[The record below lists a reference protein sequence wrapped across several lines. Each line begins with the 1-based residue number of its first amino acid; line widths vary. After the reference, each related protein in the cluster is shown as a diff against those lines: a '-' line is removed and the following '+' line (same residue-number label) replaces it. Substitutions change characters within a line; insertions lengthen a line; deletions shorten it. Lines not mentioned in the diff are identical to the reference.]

1 MNGAAWVSIIA
12 LFGWLVLA
20 LSSFRAHRVGAGKT
34 LVMGL
39 AWLSIF
45 FLVAAVF
52 SVIAPEQSPW
62 RP

>member
-1 MNGAAWVSIIA
+1 VNGTAWVSIVA
-12 LFGWLVLA
+12 LAGWLVLA
-20 LSSFRAHRVGAGKT
+20 LSSYRAHRVGAGKT

-39 AWLSIF
+39 AWISIF

-52 SVIAPEQSPW
+52 SAVAPAPAPW

>member
-1 MNGAAWVSIIA
+1 MNGTAWVSIVA
-12 LFGWLVLA
+12 LAGWLVLA
-20 LSSFRAHRVGAGKT
+20 LSSYRAHRVGAGKT

-39 AWLSIF
+39 AWISIF

-52 SVIAPEQSPW
+52 SAVAPAPAPW

>member
-1 MNGAAWVSIIA
+1 MNSMAWVSIIA
-12 LFGWLVLA
+12 LVGWLVLA
-20 LSSFRAHRVGAGKT
+20 LSSFRAHRVGAGKA

-52 SVIAPEQSPW
+52 SAVAPEQSPW

>member
-1 MNGAAWVSIIA
+1 MNGAAWVSIISLLA
-12 LFGWLVLA
+12 WLVLA
-20 LSSFRAHRVGAGKT
+20 ISSFRAHRVGAGKT

-39 AWLSIF
+39 AWISIF

-52 SVIAPEQSPW
+52 SAVAPEQSPW

>member
-1 MNGAAWVSIIA
+1 VNEYDWVSLIA
-12 LFGWLVLA
+12 LLGWLVLA
-20 LSSFRAHRVGAGKT
+20 IGSYRAHRVGAGRT

-39 AWLSIF
+39 AWISIF

-52 SVIAPEQSPW
+52 SAVAPEPTPW